1 MQVIELVATNPD
13 LFAVVWF
20 LTGILG
26 YRLVA
31 GFGPLER
38 ISIVGAV
45 QRQRERWMMNMAIR
59 DGRIVDAHLLGGL
72 SQGNAFFASTTAI
85 IIGGLIATMGSGD
98 KVQTL
103 LERLPYVARSTPVL
117 FETKLLLLTGIFV
130 YAFFK
135 FAWAFRLSHY
145 AAIMIGATPVLDASN
160 REDCERHARRTARI
174 IGIAAEHANAGVR
187 AYYYAVAAMTW
198 FFHPWALVA
207 GTTWVILILLR
218 RDFFSRSRRLIAG

>member
-1 MQVIELVATNPD
+1 MERLADNPD
-13 LFAVVWF
+13 LAAVLWFFAAIV
-20 LTGILG
+20 G

-31 GFGPLER
+31 GYEPLER

-45 QRQRERWMMNMAIR
+45 QRQRERWMKNMAIR

-98 KVQTL
+98 KVQAL
-103 LERLPYVARSTPVL
+103 LERLPYVAHSTAVL
-117 FETKLLLLTGIFV
+117 FEAKLLLLTGVFV

-145 AAIMIGATPVLDASN
+145 AAIMIGATPVLEAGNLPACEQHAS
-160 REDCERHARRTARI
+160 RTARL

-187 AYYYAVAAMTW
+187 AYYYAVAAQTW
-198 FFHPWALVA
+198 FFHPWAFVL

-218 RDFFSRSRRLIAG
+218 RDFFSRSRRLISEE